1 MKYQFLNCISYQMM
15 LMFTV
20 SILTIVSIKPS
31 TFGIY
36 LTLTSFYTDFDENYN
51 FSLINYRMMLVLTV
65 SLLIILFIE
74 NISLL
79 IILFIENS
87 TFGIYSVLNPK
98 CLISQKLII
107 VG

>member
-74 NISLL
+74 N
-79 IILFIENS
+79 S